1 MKIIKKV
8 AVFNYK
14 EFENS
19 LLEMNN
25 RELEV
30 DDLMVPIDLA
40 KVLKFIRKDSFS
52 VKELL
57 DQDFQLELIVAAADY
72 MRPELFENQTILDE
86 ITGNVEYADTTDEDF
101 PFFLM
106 VEKEGIVCGMIL
118 KSFLLEMILLVY
130 TTCTI
135 LFFN

>member
-1 MKIIKKV
+1 MKKTRINSLSFYFLRRVDKLTMKIIKRWR
-8 AVFNYK
+8 FNYK

-25 RELEV
+25 RELDV

-57 DQDFQLELIVAAADY
+57 DQNFQLELIVAAADY

-101 PFFLM
+101 PFLM
-106 VEKEGIVCGMIL
+106 VEKEGLYV
-118 KSFLLEMILLVY
+118 E
-130 TTCTI
+130 
-135 LFFN
+135 

>member
-1 MKIIKKV
+1 
-8 AVFNYK
+8 
-14 EFENS
+14 
-19 LLEMNN
+19 MNN
-25 RELEV
+25 RELDV

-57 DQDFQLELIVAAADY
+57 DQNFQLELIVAAADY

-101 PFFLM
+101 PFLM
-106 VEKEGIVCGMIL
+106 VEKRDYMWNDIEE
-118 KSFLLEMILLVY
+118 FLLEMILLVY

-135 LFFN
+135 FFN